1 MKCEGMDQQIREL
14 EEIMR
19 FQQSLL
25 RLVVHGSEEDAKSKV
40 AEPEQ
45 AQQLEVWVRKMNTR
59 PN

>member
-1 MKCEGMDQQIREL
+1 MDQQIREL

>member
-1 MKCEGMDQQIREL
+1 MRLSAMDQQIREL

-40 AEPEQ
+40 VEPEQ
-45 AQQLEVWVRKMNTR
+45 ARQLEVWVRKMNPR
-59 PN
+59 AN